1 MLGGETIACSGV
13 AAFREHKGL
22 VEREEKWGDC
32 RQPFKLAQGLC
43 GLDSH
48 CLKDKCQVFL

>member
-22 VEREEKWGDC
+22 VEREEEWGDC